1 MYTLPTA
8 ARKRVPLVSAGARF
22 PGSMTPPEALA
33 TQLTRCVELFRD
45 PKRTEDQK
53 AALRDLLSL
62 LREGGL
68 SLRQDGTGLRVNGAQ
83 LESAALG
90 PLIHRLSLH
99 NVSEIMMPRQPPP
112 GEVFQLVMAIA
123 ERPRADNVATRLRAD
138 GA

>member
-1 MYTLPTA
+1 
-8 ARKRVPLVSAGARF
+8 
-22 PGSMTPPEALA
+22 MTPEALA

-45 PKRTEDQK
+45 PKRTEEQK

-90 PLIHRLSLH
+90 PLIHRLSLQDRKS
-99 NVSEIMMPRQPPP
+99 V
-112 GEVFQLVMAIA
+112 V
-123 ERPRADNVATRLRAD
+123 
-138 GA
+138 